1 MLTVQDLCASA
12 AKRSLS
18 LFVVL
23 ARFCCIDIAYILPN
37 VILYISYGQLVTVLA
52 VLYYMFGANLE
63 SYSLLSKTEFAVM
76 SFLFLEEDKIYS
88 NKLSGITSSWFLTVL
103 VKESFKL

>member
-37 VILYISYGQLVTVLA
+37 VILCISYGQLVTVLA
-52 VLYYMFGANLE
+52 VLCYMFGANLE
-63 SYSLLSKTEFAVM
+63 SSLLSKTELAVM

-88 NKLSGITSSWFLTVL
+88 NKLSGIISSWFLTVL